1 MSIISEKF
9 SAKISALKVEFES
22 NKEVVH
28 QGIKGGLNESELSD
42 LIREVIPK
50 RYKLTKGIIENSRG
64 DQSNETDILIYDD
77 EILPSYMKNE
87 LTFVPVEAV
96 KYNFEV
102 KSGLNANELKTT
114 LAKFE
119 RFKAIGGVSPTVL
132 FSFSSDIDGSELK
145 RLKKYDK
152 NFFTNPAIT
161 VLCTSTKSYYFKSVS
176 KHYLKDCISNSE
188 FLKLFQDASDLDL
201 DGAIEAMREL
211 MSNDV
216 ALSQMSRSQFALCIQ
231 GMMRMNSHSAEIDG
245 KELTINGL
253 KYSDIT
259 FNIHKWVGVE
269 VDSNE
274 VELSFLSGISNTLS
288 KGNFGQYLLHSA
300 AHEPKIF
307 AVCYE
312 DMWGNLSCQDFDENG
327 LSYDSDQVG
336 LSFQTSEESSKILF
350 NISEKESS

>member
-1 MSIISEKF
+1 MGIISEKF
-9 SAKISALKVEFES
+9 SAKISALKAEFES

-42 LIREVIPK
+42 IIREVIPS
-50 RYKLTKGIIENSRG
+50 RYKLTKGIIENPRG

-77 EILPSYMKNE
+77 EILPAYMKNE
-87 LTFVPVEAV
+87 LAFVPVEAV

-114 LAKFE
+114 IAKFE
-119 RFKAIGGVSPTVL
+119 RFKSIGGTSPTVL

-161 VLCTSTKSYYFKSVS
+161 VLCTSAKSYYFKSVS
-176 KHYLKDCISNSE
+176 KHFLKDYISNSD
-188 FLKLFQDASDLDL
+188 FLKSFQEASKFDFY
-201 DGAIEAMREL
+201 GAIEAMREL

-231 GMMRMNSHSAEIDG
+231 GMIQMNNHSAGIDG
-245 KELTINGL
+245 KDLTINEL
-253 KYSDIT
+253 KYSEIT

-269 VDSNE
+269 MDSNE
-274 VELSFLSGISNTLS
+274 VELSLLSGISNTLS
-288 KGNFGQYLLHSA
+288 KGSFGQYLLHSGT
-300 AHEPKIF
+300 HEPKVF

-327 LSYDSDQVG
+327 LSYDSDRVKI
-336 LSFQTSEESSKILF
+336 SFKTSKESSKVLF
-350 NISEKESS
+350 NISDRENS